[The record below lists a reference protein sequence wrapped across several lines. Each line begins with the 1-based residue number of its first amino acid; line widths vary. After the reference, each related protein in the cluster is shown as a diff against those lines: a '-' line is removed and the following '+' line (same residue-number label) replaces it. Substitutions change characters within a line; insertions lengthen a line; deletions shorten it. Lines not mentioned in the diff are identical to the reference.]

1 MRCGVLDLFPTAHTH
16 MLRQPLSEWQVM
28 GQVLSRHMGGGGGE
42 EVGRGRGPVVS
53 YKSVCDMSRHA
64 EGNQMCSNVLTGSKL
79 NRR

>member
-1 MRCGVLDLFPTAHTH
+1 MAFWIYSPQHTH

-28 GQVLSRHMGGGGGE
+28 GQVLSRHIGGG

-79 NRR
+79 NQR